1 MYGRTKSAEV
11 GDVQDGNLVVA
22 TMWVAS
28 TLPNV
33 QLVHGLRNTPHYIQP
48 ATTGSQ
54 SPQPPTAHYQQSTWN
69 SPLVKN
75 WKQLLPA
82 HNSTSCLSR
91 SFIKFQVWPGFFL
104 QLVLFQ
110 KQSCPKSTWN
120 SELWLKLGFVEWFLW
135 MSNQQGFCYPM
146 LITVLVKVYFCINM
160 SIYRYIYNM
169 CENFHIYI
177 YVFIFCVHM
186 SAIT

>member
-1 MYGRTKSAEV
+1 MFFLFEG
-11 GDVQDGNLVVA
+11 GGIN
-22 TMWVAS
+22 
-28 TLPNV
+28 
-33 QLVHGLRNTPHYIQP
+33 HLRNTPHYIQP

-75 WKQLLPA
+75 SKQLLPA
-82 HNSTSCLSR
+82 NNSTSCLSR

-135 MSNQQGFCYPM
+135 MSNQQGFCFSM
-146 LITVLVKVYFCINM
+146 LITVLYLLKFIFA
-160 SIYRYIYNM
+160 SICQYIAIYNM
-169 CENFHIYI
+169 CEYFHIYI
-177 YVFIFCVHM
+177 YIAILYADVSNSVGVFHK
-186 SAIT
+186 